1 MDLSLS
7 DEQKQLQECAERFVR
22 DKYAF
27 ENRRRSPRPRR
38 AGCRRTGRSS
48 PSWAGSPFP
57 FSEEDGGIGFGAIG
71 TMIVMEQFGKGLVLE
86 PFLPTVVLGGGMI
99 AAAGSAAQK
108 EALLAPMIEGKKQF
122 AFAWLERQSR
132 YNLADVS
139 LKATKEGNGW
149 SLSGQKGVVYN
160 AASADNIIVL
170 ARTAGGAR
178 EENGLTLFVVDGKAK
193 GLTRRDYPTQDA
205 LRASELTFD
214 KVSVGADAVLG
225 KVDGGFP
232 VVEDAVDRAIVAL
245 CAEATG
251 CMDAINAATLEYIK
265 TRKQF
270 GVPIG
275 KFQVLQHRMVDCFTN
290 AQEARSMT
298 LMATLKIEDK
308 DADRAP
314 QGGVR
319 RQGPDRQVGQV
330 LRPERGADARRHG
343 RHRRALGQP
352 LLQAADHDRPDVRQ
366 PAASPDALQQ
376 PRDGGLSAFICA
388 GGRQRLLR
396 RESPRCAEMIRTRHS
411 RRSLLRLGGAPPA
424 KSMNAILD
432 IIVPVFGTVAVGW
445 LIGRTQAAVARG
457 PARPDQR
464 HLLCAVPGA
473 AVPLDV
479 EGARRGACRSTSCS
493 FSSAPACC
501 SISGQPAARPR
512 AGHEAGRG
520 HGVRASRR
528 SSPTASASASP
539 SSPTLSA
546 RRGWCRC

>member
-7 DEQKQLQECAERFVR
+7 DEQKQLQDAAERFVR
-22 DKYAF
+22 DKYTF
-27 ENRRRSPRPRR
+27 ENRRKIAATDKGFLPEN
-38 AGCRRTGRSS
+38 
-48 PSWAGSPFP
+48 WAQMAELGWLGMS
-57 FSEEDGGIGFGAIG
+57 FSEEDGGYGGGPIE

-139 LKATKEGNGW
+139 LKAEKSGSGYT
-149 SLSGQKGVVYN
+149 LSGHKGVVYN

-178 EENGLTLFVVDGKAK
+178 EEKGLTLFVVDGKAK

-225 KVDGGFP
+225 KVDGAFP

-298 LMATLKIEDK
+298 LMASLKIDDK

-314 QGGVR
+314 QGRLG

-343 RHRRALGQP
+343 RHRRAVGQP

-366 PAASPDALQQ
+366 PAAPPDPLQQ
-376 PRDGGLSAFICA
+376 PRDGGLAHSYALAGGSAF
-388 GGRQRLLR
+388 
-396 RESPRCAEMIRTRHS
+396 
-411 RRSLLRLGGAPPA
+411 
-424 KSMNAILD
+424 
-432 IIVPVFGTVAVGW
+432 
-445 LIGRTQAAVARG
+445 
-457 PARPDQR
+457 
-464 HLLCAVPGA
+464 
-473 AVPLDV
+473 
-479 EGARRGACRSTSCS
+479 
-493 FSSAPACC
+493 
-501 SISGQPAARPR
+501 
-512 AGHEAGRG
+512 
-520 HGVRASRR
+520 
-528 SSPTASASASP
+528 
-539 SSPTLSA
+539 
-546 RRGWCRC
+546 